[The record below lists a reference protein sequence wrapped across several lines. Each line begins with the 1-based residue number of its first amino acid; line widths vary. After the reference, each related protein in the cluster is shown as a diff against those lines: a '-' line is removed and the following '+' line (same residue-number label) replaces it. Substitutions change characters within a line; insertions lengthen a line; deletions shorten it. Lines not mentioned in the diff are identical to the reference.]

1 MCGTF
6 NDLAT
11 METTFL
17 SGDNLTFVNAPQY
30 SRKGVLARVESTAK
44 GVCVI
49 SLLLL
54 CDPTLNETS
63 VPIMEERVFNDCRA
77 HVVIRSP
84 DAVCYYHSLVV
95 VTLFNHYNVCVFL
108 YI

>member
-1 MCGTF
+1 MI
-6 NDLAT
+6 T

-30 SRKGVLARVESTAK
+30 SRKGVLARVDSTAK

-49 SLLLL
+49 SILLL
-54 CDPTLNETS
+54 CDPTLNETAAP
-63 VPIMEERVFNDCRA
+63 VMEERVFDDCRT

-84 DAVCYYHSLVV
+84 DAVCYFFFVV
-95 VTLFNHYNVCVFL
+95 VVVVVSLCFL
-108 YI
+108 